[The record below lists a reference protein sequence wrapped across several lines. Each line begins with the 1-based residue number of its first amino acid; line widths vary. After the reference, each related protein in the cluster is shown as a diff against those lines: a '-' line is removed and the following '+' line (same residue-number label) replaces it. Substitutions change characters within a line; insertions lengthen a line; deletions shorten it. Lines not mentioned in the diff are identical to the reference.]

1 MKTNNIG
8 TMTYGKSMSK
18 ILKVSQRLF
27 QRASKDY
34 VRIYVHRQA
43 RISMAKELFKVLQE
57 NTPHEWTKEEIED

>member
-1 MKTNNIG
+1 M
-8 TMTYGKSMSK
+8 K
-18 ILKVSQRLF
+18 ILKISQGLF

-57 NTPHEWTKEEIED
+57 NKPHEWTKEEIED